1 MCVRVEMFRGRE
13 SIIEQVKSYVLGSA
27 EEPLVLH
34 GHSGSGKTSIIAK
47 SASLIKSW
55 FPTANP
61 AIILRFF
68 GTLKTNTHQVYY
80 FQEQF
85 SGNVILFFEKG

>member
-68 GTLKTNTHQVYY
+68 GTLKTNTPSLL
-80 FQEQF
+80 F
-85 SGNVILFFEKG
+85 SRAIFWECYIIF